1 MSTPGFRASLGM
13 RNGTI
18 AATVVLLL
26 AGSLLMLIQWIDIRR
41 EVTADAEAQARV
53 VASGSAAAVM
63 FRDAAGARETLA
75 PLVSVPAVRQADI
88 VSADGE
94 VIARYPEAAEP
105 VAPACG
111 YDCARVSAPVLF
123 RDQPVGT
130 VRLQISMQRAHARL
144 GSLAIAFCIAS
155 AAAYALTLPLM
166 RRMRARVRSAEAQL
180 HYLAHND
187 PVTGLL
193 NRNAFNAHLEHVRA
207 RGGPL
212 ALIQLDLD
220 RFKEVNDKL
229 GHHGGDELL
238 RQVGRRIAEALPG
251 DTGLF
256 RLGGDEFAI
265 LLAGDH
271 AAARVEGVASAV
283 LDKFAAAF
291 VLDGLS
297 PRITASAGISLWPDD
312 ATRLEELAA
321 NADIAMYCAKRE
333 GRNRAV
339 RFEPRLR
346 EAQLA
351 RIGVREA
358 LGQAVAAQQLAL
370 HYQPQVCTQT
380 GRLLGA
386 EALLRWTHP
395 TLGMVP
401 PSTFI
406 PIAEEGPLILE
417 LGRWVISEACR
428 QIAAWHAEGRGH
440 VRVAVNLSVRQT
452 RDDALPG
459 YIDDVLRHT
468 GVPAHCL
475 ELEVTESVLMDD
487 ADVAVGQLARLRA
500 RGMHLAIDDFGTGYS
515 SMAYLKRLPIDTLKI
530 DMAFTQAVPG
540 DGEAIATAIVAMA
553 HTLGLR
559 VVAEGVETQ
568 EQHAF
573 FRDAGC
579 EQMQGYLI
587 GRAAPADAFAAQWLA
602 SPGVLSS
609 SQAATG

>member
-1 MSTPGFRASLGM
+1 MSTPGFRTSVSA
-13 RNGTI
+13 RTGTF
-18 AATVVLLL
+18 AAMLVLLV
-26 AGSLLMLIQWIDIRR
+26 AGGVLMLIQWIDIRR
-41 EVTADAEAQARV
+41 EFLADAQAQARV
-53 VASGSAAAVM
+53 VASGAAAAVM

-88 VSADGE
+88 VAADGE
-94 VIARYPEAAEP
+94 VIARYPVGEGAD
-105 VAPACG
+105 VPACG

-130 VRLQISMQRAHARL
+130 VRLQISMKRAHARL

-180 HYLAHND
+180 HSLAHND

-193 NRNAFNAHLEHVRA
+193 NRNAFNAHLAHVRG

-212 ALIQLDLD
+212 ALVQLDLD

-229 GHHGGDELL
+229 GHQGGDELL
-238 RQVGRRIAEALPG
+238 RQVGRRIADALPNG
-251 DTGLF
+251 AGLF

-265 LLAGDH
+265 LLAGDD
-271 AAARVEGVASAV
+271 AAARVNGVARAV
-283 LDKFAAAF
+283 LDQFTAAF

-339 RFEPRLR
+339 RFEPQLR

-358 LGQAVAAQQLAL
+358 LGQAVAARQLAL
-370 HYQPQVCTQT
+370 HYQPQVCAET
-380 GRLLGA
+380 GRLVGA

-395 TLGMVP
+395 TLGGVP

-417 LGRWVISEACR
+417 LGRWVIGEACG
-428 QIAAWHAEGRGH
+428 QIAAWHAQGRGH
-440 VRVAVNLSVRQT
+440 VRLAVNLSVQQT

-459 YIDDVLRHT
+459 YIDEVLRRT
-468 GVPAHCL
+468 GVPARCL

-487 ADVAVGQLARLRA
+487 ADVAVAQLARLRA
-500 RGMHLAIDDFGTGYS
+500 RGLPLAIDDFGTGYS

-540 DGEAIATAIVAMA
+540 DGEAIATAILAMA

-568 EQHAF
+568 EQQAF
-573 FRDAGC
+573 FRRAGC
-579 EQMQGYLI
+579 QQLQGYLI
-587 GRAAPADAFAAQWLA
+587 GRAVPADEFAARWLA
-602 SPGVLSS
+602 SPGEPHRV
-609 SQAATG
+609 ADHAD